1 MTRSEYD
8 VIVVGAGFG
17 GSSCA
22 ALLAKRGLKV
32 LLLEKN
38 SRAGGKAMSLSK
50 KGFTYTAWVVISAPT
65 QGTLLEVMLK
75 ELGMEGKAEIVAPGV
90 QGTRFKNSKGK
101 FVVGPQPPPGQVM
114 NPDDMFDWLE
124 VGAKDREEALK
135 LFTELT
141 MMTPQ
146 EIDTLHDISFADW
159 LGRYN
164 VHKSLYAFLIGPV
177 ADGCFMVPVDALA
190 ASEAIKTLQDI
201 FLRSGGTFCKGGFGK
216 LADAY
221 AQAVEANG
229 GKVIMRARVEKI
241 VVENGKTAGVVTDK
255 GAFWAPIVV
264 SNAGIQPT
272 VLKLVG
278 EEHFDKSYVNYV
290 KELVPSWGMMGT
302 RYFLNKKVV
311 TEPYG
316 VIFTTDSP
324 WSLEK
329 WLKAKAGDIPDEV
342 TVWYEIPSNYDSNAA
357 PAGKQML
364 MTGFWCPA
372 DPQMTDKEKKRWW
385 DKGEEMLF
393 KALPNL
399 PKYIE
404 FKEGYSTRE
413 VSALTRD
420 QVLPGQGGECI
431 GLGQVVGQCGKYK
444 PSPKAPIQGL
454 FYVGCDAGGYGV
466 GIHQAVDSG
475 INVANIVLKYHLMHK
490 SMK

>member
-1 MTRSEYD
+1 MAKSEYD

-17 GSSCA
+17 GISCA
-22 ALLAKRGLKV
+22 GLLAKRGAKV

-65 QGTLLEVMLK
+65 QGTLLEVVLK

-124 VGAKDREEALK
+124 VRERKDREEALK
-135 LFTELT
+135 VFTELT

-146 EIDTLHDISFADW
+146 EIDTLQDISFADW
-159 LGRYN
+159 LSRYK

-190 ASEAIKTLQDI
+190 ASEAIKTLQEI
-201 FLRSGGTFCKGGFGK
+201 FLRSGGTFCKGGFGN

-221 AQAVEANG
+221 AQAVTKFG
-229 GKVIMRARVEKI
+229 GDVIMRARVQKI
-241 VVENGKTAGVVTDK
+241 TVEHGKVTGVVTDK
-255 GAFWAPIVV
+255 GTFHAPIVV

-278 EEHFDKSYVNYV
+278 EKHFDKSYVNYV
-290 KELVPSWGMMGT
+290 KELIPSWGMMGT
-302 RYFLNKKVV
+302 RYFLRRKVV
-311 TEPYG
+311 KEPYG
-316 VIFTTDSP
+316 VIFTQDST

-329 WLKAKAGDIPDEV
+329 WLMAKSGEMPEEV
-342 TVWYEIPSNYDSNAA
+342 TVWYEIPSNYDPQAA
-357 PAGKQML
+357 PPGKQML

-372 DPQMTDKEKKRWW
+372 DPKMSDKEKKRWW

-399 PKYIE
+399 PKYID

-444 PSPKAPIQGL
+444 PSAKSPIQGL

-475 INVANIVLKYHLMHK
+475 INVANMVFKYHQMHK
-490 SMK
+490 SM

>member
-1 MTRSEYD
+1 MAKPEYD

-22 ALLAKRGLKV
+22 ALLAKKGLNV

-38 SRAGGKAMSLSK
+38 ARAGGKAMSLSK

-65 QGTLLEVMLK
+65 QGTLLEVVLN
-75 ELGMEGKAEIVAPGV
+75 ELGMEGEAEIVAPGT

-114 NPDDMFDWLE
+114 NPDDLFDWLE
-124 VGAKDREEALK
+124 VTDKEDRDEAIK
-135 LFTELT
+135 VFTELT
-141 MMTPQ
+141 MMPPQ
-146 EIDTLHDISFADW
+146 EIDKLHDISFADW

-164 VHKSLYAFLIGPV
+164 VHKSLYAFLVGPV
-177 ADGCFMVPVDALA
+177 ADGCFVVPVDALA

-201 FLRSGGTFCKGGFGK
+201 FLRSGGVFCKGGFGK

-221 AQAVEANG
+221 AQAVTKYG
-229 GKVIMRARVEKI
+229 GKVMMRTRVEKI
-241 VVENGKTAGVVTDK
+241 VVEDGKVTGVVTDK
-255 GAFWAPIVV
+255 GTFKAPIVV

-278 EEHFDKSYVNYV
+278 ERHFDRSYVNYV
-290 KELVPSWGMMGT
+290 KELLPSWGFMGT
-302 RYFLNKKVV
+302 RYFLRKKVLK
-311 TEPYG
+311 EPYG
-316 VIFTTDSP
+316 VIFTQDST

-329 WLKAKAGDIPDEV
+329 WLKAKNGEMPDEI
-342 TVWYEIPSNYDSNAA
+342 TVWYEIPSNYDPEAA
-357 PAGKQML
+357 PPGKQML

-372 DPQMTDKEKKRWW
+372 DPLMTDKEKKRWW
-385 DKGEEMLF
+385 AKGEEMLF
-393 KALPNL
+393 KAIPELR
-399 PKYIE
+399 KCIDSQ
-404 FKEGYSTRE
+404 EGYSTRE

-420 QVLPGQGGECI
+420 HVLPGQGGECI

-444 PSPKAPIQGL
+444 PSAKAPIQGL

-475 INVANIVLKYHLMHK
+475 INVSNMVYRYHLMHK
-490 SMK
+490 SM